1 MARGHLIILA
11 VWLSAGVIGVTATE
25 VAPAAT
31 VTCGS
36 LRGTVDAASES
47 AAFLGIPYAL
57 PPIGVRRWQPPVGIG
72 TSPGRRSNCWKG
84 QLDAS
89 KPGPACL
96 QGSHCSHGVQSSED
110 CLRLHVHTKNL
121 EVLSNIS
128 DPSPTSARDTWKL
141 KPVLVWLHGGGL
153 LEGSPFSLQ
162 SGYGAQ
168 ANLTSENDVVVV
180 SVQYRLGVAGF
191 LSLASLSHHHDV
203 RGTSGNYG
211 LLDCLEALR
220 WIQGNIRAFGGDP
233 KRVTVWGQS
242 SGGSLVLALL
252 ASPAARGLVHGG
264 VSMSGSPKLNS
275 TTSEAAK
282 YWHREVVERS
292 RCAEIGFRQEME
304 KELSD
309 CLLRLSAA
317 ELLHAQPD
325 NWHADVWSLEIFSST
340 WQYAPLLLVDGEGGV
355 LPQGYLQAFQDSKRG
370 AVPAILGVTR
380 EESDF
385 APGQDVR
392 HLTRSQLMQ
401 VLAGY
406 TGRSQEPAFVEELG
420 RLYGLTGNNSSDW
433 EPQRKYAEILSDM
446 TTVCPNFYLA
456 GVMDAHRPRCGAPVF
471 SYVASR
477 HLSKPFCVIANF
489 TKMKP
494 MYCPRFAFHAMDEF
508 AMLQPHFL
516 YNFTA
521 EDRAWGQ
528 RLRARMLEFAATGN
542 VQAWQRFSTST
553 RGQAEG
559 HVSKSRELLFDYNVI
574 DLGAADKNTQRYHV
588 ARCNFWLQS
597 GFYDSRGLVNMAA
610 TDLVISV

>member
-1 MARGHLIILA
+1 
-11 VWLSAGVIGVTATE
+11 
-25 VAPAAT
+25 
-31 VTCGS
+31 
-36 LRGTVDAASES
+36 
-47 AAFLGIPYAL
+47 
-57 PPIGVRRWQPPVGIG
+57 
-72 TSPGRRSNCWKG
+72 
-84 QLDAS
+84 
-89 KPGPACL
+89 
-96 QGSHCSHGVQSSED
+96 
-110 CLRLHVHTKNL
+110 
-121 EVLSNIS
+121 
-128 DPSPTSARDTWKL
+128 
-141 KPVLVWLHGGGL
+141 
-153 LEGSPFSLQ
+153 
-162 SGYGAQ
+162 
-168 ANLTSENDVVVV
+168 
-180 SVQYRLGVAGF
+180 
-191 LSLASLSHHHDV
+191 
-203 RGTSGNYG
+203 
-211 LLDCLEALR
+211 
-220 WIQGNIRAFGGDP
+220 
-233 KRVTVWGQS
+233 
-242 SGGSLVLALL
+242 
-252 ASPAARGLVHGG
+252 
-264 VSMSGSPKLNS
+264 MSGSPKLNS

-542 VQAWQRFSTST
+542 VQACQQVPGT
-553 RGQAEG
+553 A
-559 HVSKSRELLFDYNVI
+559 VCVLAV
-574 DLGAADKNTQRYHV
+574 LG
-588 ARCNFWLQS
+588 
-597 GFYDSRGLVNMAA
+597 
-610 TDLVISV
+610 